1 MRKKEGERGIS
12 TWLGTVD
19 TVIFSSD
26 YLGPNTIS
34 LFDYT
39 AGTILHHTAAQSY
52 LLTFPKRKCSEKI
65 RTGKQRD
72 CIEIG

>member
-1 MRKKEGERGIS
+1 MRKREGERGIS

-26 YLGPNTIS
+26 CLGPNTIS

-39 AGTILHHTAAQSY
+39 SGTIVHHTAAQY
-52 LLTFPKRKCSEKI
+52 TY
-65 RTGKQRD
+65 
-72 CIEIG
+72 